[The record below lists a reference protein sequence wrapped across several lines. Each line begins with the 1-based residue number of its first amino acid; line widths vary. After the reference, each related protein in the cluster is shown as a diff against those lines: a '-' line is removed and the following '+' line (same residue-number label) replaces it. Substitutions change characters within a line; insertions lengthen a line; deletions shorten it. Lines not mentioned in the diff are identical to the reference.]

1 MVKKDK
7 TMTIIS
13 KSCHHYEKREW
24 IQNGY
29 YQNGECYKTAKS
41 QNGEITKQRLLQNS
55 DCYKTATTTK
65 RQLLQKNIVIY
76 STKTATVTKQRKIIY

>member
-41 QNGEITKQRLLQNS
+41 QNG
-55 DCYKTATTTK
+55 DCYKTLYCFDNHRFVSTPPDEVIDIRTK
-65 RQLLQKNIVIY
+65 YIGSCNVMFLPCWGWY
-76 STKTATVTKQRKIIY
+76 S